1 MKIYSLFFFYAVNAD
16 RWSRTFCTSLMYPGN
31 ECLYCAEWVSSRQSY
46 RLYEEIVPIISFPL
60 NSFLYLSFLLFI
72 TTPNKYLFFSSLPR
86 PTNIFSSL
94 HYHAQQMKSFY
105 LQLVHCSSHQC
116 LSLACASPDYFLLP
130 FASQKHTHTHIH
142 TWTMKILLQHTIT
155 RAGVSV

>member
-1 MKIYSLFFFYAVNAD
+1 
-16 RWSRTFCTSLMYPGN
+16 MYPGN

-94 HYHAQQMKSFY
+94 HYHTQQISFLLFITTPNKYLFFSSLPRPTNIFSSLHYHAQQIS
-105 LQLVHCSSHQC
+105 
-116 LSLACASPDYFLLP
+116 FLL
-130 FASQKHTHTHIH
+130 F
-142 TWTMKILLQHTIT
+142 IT
-155 RAGVSV
+155 TPNKYLFFSSLPRPTNIFSSLHYHA